1 MKRVRIIPTLLVEK
15 GRLVKTTRF
24 ACPKYVGDPINSVK
38 IFNDKQVDEL
48 VVLDISASPAGRGPD
63 LELIKDLASECF
75 MPLAYGGGITS
86 VQQAQAIFKSGVEKI
101 ILNTAFFLRPEL
113 VGEIARIYGS
123 QAVVVSIDA
132 KRRWPL
138 RKEVAVYRSASRSS
152 GLSPVNA
159 ARRAVEAGAG
169 ELYVNAVDRDGTM
182 SGYDIELIRAVSA
195 AVDVPVIAAGGASCV
210 EDFLTAVREGGASA
224 ASAGAM
230 FVFNGPHRAVLISY
244 PNQATLRSRIFEQL

>member
-1 MKRVRIIPTLLVEK
+1 MKRVRIIPTLLVDQ
-15 GRLVKTTRF
+15 GRLVKTTAF
-24 ACPKYVGDPINSVK
+24 GKPKYVGDPINSVK

-75 MPLAYGGGITS
+75 MPLAYGGGITT
-86 VQQAQAIFKSGVEKI
+86 VEQAQAIFKAGVEKI
-101 ILNTAFFLRPEL
+101 ILNTAFYARPDL
-113 VGEIARIYGS
+113 VGEIARMYGS
-123 QAVVVSIDA
+123 QAVVVSIDV
-132 KRRWPL
+132 KRRWPM
-138 RKEVAVYRSASRSS
+138 RNPVAMYRSASRSS
-152 GLSPVNA
+152 GLSPADA

-182 SGYDIELIRAVSA
+182 TGYDIELIRMVSA
-195 AVDVPVIAAGGASCV
+195 AVDVPVIAAGGASKV
-210 EDFLTAVREGGASA
+210 EDFRAAVRDGGASA

-244 PNQATLRSRIFEQL
+244 PNQATLRSQVFEQL

>member
-1 MKRVRIIPTLLVEK
+1 VKRVRIIPTLLVDQC
-15 GRLVKTTRF
+15 RLVKTTAFTR
-24 ACPKYVGDPINSVK
+24 PKYIGDPINSVK

-48 VVLDISASPAGRGPD
+48 VVLDISASPAGRAPNLD
-63 LELIKDLASECF
+63 LIKDLASECF

-86 VQQAQAIFKSGVEKI
+86 VDQAQAIFKAGVEKI
-101 ILNTAFFLRPEL
+101 ILNTAFFSRPEI
-113 VGEIARIYGS
+113 VGEVARIYGS

-132 KRRWPL
+132 RRRWPL
-138 RKEVAVYRSASRSS
+138 RKPVAVYRSASRSS
-152 GLSPVNA
+152 GLSPADA

-182 SGYDIELIRAVSA
+182 LGYDIELIRAVST
-195 AVDVPVIAAGGASCV
+195 AVDVPVIAAGGASRV
-210 EDFLTAVREGGASA
+210 DDFLAAVRDGGASA

-244 PNQATLRSRIFEQL
+244 PNQATLRSQIFEQL